1 VPFCGAAHSHTQPI
15 RNPFPS
21 RESLMACFD
30 FESGTGQQLWWL
42 RIVINGWSTK
52 ALSIGLFKRPT
63 VQLDENRT
71 KNSRG
76 VRRRQGQ
83 RE

>member
-1 VPFCGAAHSHTQPI
+1 
-15 RNPFPS
+15 
-21 RESLMACFD
+21 MACFD
-30 FESGTGQQLWWL
+30 FESGTGQQLW
-42 RIVINGWSTK
+42 RSGIVINGWSTK
-52 ALSIGLFKRPT
+52 ALSIGLFKQPT

-76 VRRRQGQ
+76 ARRRQGQ